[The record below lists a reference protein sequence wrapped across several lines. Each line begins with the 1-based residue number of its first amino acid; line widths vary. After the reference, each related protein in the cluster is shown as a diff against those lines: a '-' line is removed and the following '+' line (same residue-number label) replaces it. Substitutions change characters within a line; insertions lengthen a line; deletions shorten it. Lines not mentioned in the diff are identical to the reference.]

1 MASAAQ
7 RERNE
12 GGGNEMKAVVV
23 TEPGQWGVE
32 EVPDPAPGPDEV
44 VVEVERC
51 GICGTDL
58 HVVAGEIPTVRYPVI
73 PGHEFSGR
81 VVALGP
87 GASGPALGTFV
98 AVDPMVYCGH
108 CQQCR
113 GGWTNLCATGGGLGT
128 TVDGAFARYVTVR
141 SDRCEPV
148 PESVPAE
155 WAPITEPLSCALHAL
170 DRAGPVV
177 GADVLVTGAGPA
189 GLLLTRLL
197 SLGGARVD
205 VVERTPLRREAAT
218 LFGADR
224 AVASTDQLDRERGW
238 QIVVDAS
245 GNPAAIQEGLSL
257 VRRAGTFVVFG
268 VARDDARV
276 ELSPYEVF
284 KRELTI
290 VGTNS
295 VRHSF
300 GRAMAVLASG
310 RIPADKLLD
319 EPVPLDE
326 IGEAFDRTRQ
336 GLGLKA
342 TVLAH

>member
-1 MASAAQ
+1 
-7 RERNE
+7 
-12 GGGNEMKAVVV
+12 MKAVVV
-23 TEPGQWGVE
+23 SGPGRWGVE
-32 EVPDPAPGPDEV
+32 EVPDATPGPDDV

-81 VVALGP
+81 VVAIGP
-87 GASGPALGTFV
+87 GASGPPLGTFV

-108 CQQCR
+108 CEQCR
-113 GGWTNLCATGGGLGT
+113 SGWTNLCANGGGLGT
-128 TVDGAFARYVTVR
+128 TVDGAFAHYVAVR
-141 SDRCEPV
+141 SERCEPV
-148 PESVPAE
+148 PDSVPAH
-155 WAPITEPLSCALHAL
+155 WAPLTEPLSCALHAL

-177 GADVLVTGAGPA
+177 GADVLVTGAGPT

-218 LFGADR
+218 SFGADR
-224 AVASTDQLDRERGW
+224 AVASTDELDRERGW
-238 QIVVDAS
+238 QMVVDAS

-268 VARDDARV
+268 VAREDARV

-300 GRAMAVLASG
+300 GRALALLASG

-319 EPVPLDE
+319 EAVPLDE
-326 IGEAFDRTRQ
+326 IGQAFDRTRQ

-342 TVLAH
+342 SVLAH

>member
-1 MASAAQ
+1 
-7 RERNE
+7 
-12 GGGNEMKAVVV
+12 MKAVVV
-23 TEPGQWGVE
+23 TGPGHWAVE

-81 VVALGP
+81 VVATGP
-87 GASGPALGTFV
+87 GASGPPLGTFV

-113 GGWTNLCATGGGLGT
+113 SGWTNLCTTGGGLGT
-128 TVDGAFARYVTVR
+128 TADGAFAHYVTVR

-205 VVERTPLRREAAT
+205 VVERAPLRREAAA

-224 AVASTDQLDRERGW
+224 AVASTDELDRERGW
-238 QIVVDAS
+238 QMVVDAS
-245 GNPAAIQEGLSL
+245 GNPGAIQEGLSL

-268 VARDDARV
+268 VARSDALV
-276 ELSPYEVF
+276 QLSPYDVF

-300 GRAMAVLASG
+300 GRALAILAGG

-319 EPVPLDE
+319 EAVPLDE
-326 IGEAFDRTRQ
+326 IGQAFDRTRQ